1 MEEKEEDKVK
11 VNWRLSKKGEIY
23 TVLDIPESFENLKKG
38 KKLNLYGKKISER
51 NLRNGAKVL
60 FFYIPLLKRIHKIKK
75 ILFQG
80 LFLFSIILYHFK
92 NFLFFL
98 FPSFLLCE

>member
-38 KKLNLYGKKISER
+38 KN
-51 NLRNGAKVL
+51 
-60 FFYIPLLKRIHKIKK
+60 
-75 ILFQG
+75 
-80 LFLFSIILYHFK
+80 
-92 NFLFFL
+92 
-98 FPSFLLCE
+98 